1 MVSPVAMLVDMTK
14 DPLITF
20 RHHGSRRSVPLSA
33 AWDLA
38 VLLKDSGFVSGDRIE
53 RALAADP
60 GEMTFELS
68 DSERRDICESL
79 ASAELQNRPPER
91 KALLNFGNRARRS
104 TWPTKSANTPVH
116 DLTPGRSLMSAVAPP
131 LQAGCKQVTP
141 ATNRPR
147 LRADGEVRPGFSD
160 RLGRLDGAAGAC
172 ERHL

>member
-68 DSERRDICESL
+68 DSERPDICESL

-91 KALLNFGNRARRS
+91 KALLKLRQSCKAL
-104 TWPTKSANTPVH
+104 
-116 DLTPGRSLMSAVAPP
+116 DL
-131 LQAGCKQVTP
+131 
-141 ATNRPR
+141 
-147 LRADGEVRPGFSD
+147 ADEVRKHPGP
-160 RLGRLDGAAGAC
+160 
-172 ERHL
+172 